1 MKVLGS
7 AVLTME
13 AFVMGFAIVFA
24 SKNHTG
30 VALIVGGV
38 IALLLLLSIGF
49 LRTPFG
55 WVLGSLLQFA
65 LIGFG
70 WVATTLYFLGTL
82 FAGLW
87 VTAIVVGRKGEAARA
102 AFLSQE
108 KPKEA

>member
-24 SKNHTG
+24 SKNHSG
-30 VALIVGGV
+30 APLVVGGL
-38 IALLLLLSIGF
+38 IALLFILAVALLRSPI
-49 LRTPFG
+49 G
-55 WVLGSLLQFA
+55 WVIGSILQLA
-65 LIGFG
+65 LIGYG
-70 WVATTLYFLGTL
+70 VVATALYFLGSL

-108 KPKEA
+108 KPK